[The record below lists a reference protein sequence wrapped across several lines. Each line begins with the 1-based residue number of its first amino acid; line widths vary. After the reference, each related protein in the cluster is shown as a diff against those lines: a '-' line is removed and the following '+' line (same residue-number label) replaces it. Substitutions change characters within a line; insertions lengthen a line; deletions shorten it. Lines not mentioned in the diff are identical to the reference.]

1 MMCRTAN
8 TTQGELVAGFELVS
22 EMEGC
27 NCCLV
32 SPDLMIG
39 DGERHRELRGHDMLC
54 HRGDLV
60 RLSNDKVDHRL
71 EVKWKDWDYIINDRW
86 WTLRKESHLTIKKM
100 KKLTTLLSNGTHQV
114 RFYQS

>member
-32 SPDLMIG
+32 APDLMIG
-39 DGERHRELRGHDMLC
+39 DGERHRDLRGHDMLC

-71 EVKWKDWDYIINDRW
+71 EVKCNVWDWIINNRRW
-86 WTLRKESHLTIKKM
+86 NLRKESHLTFKQM
-100 KKLTTLLSNGTHQV
+100 KEWTTLLSIGTHQV

>member
-1 MMCRTAN
+1 MTCRTAN

-32 SPDLMIG
+32 APDLMIG
-39 DGERHRELRGHDMLC
+39 DGERHRDLRGHDMLC

-71 EVKWKDWDYIINDRW
+71 EVKWKMLGLDY
-86 WTLRKESHLTIKKM
+86 K
-100 KKLTTLLSNGTHQV
+100 
-114 RFYQS
+114 